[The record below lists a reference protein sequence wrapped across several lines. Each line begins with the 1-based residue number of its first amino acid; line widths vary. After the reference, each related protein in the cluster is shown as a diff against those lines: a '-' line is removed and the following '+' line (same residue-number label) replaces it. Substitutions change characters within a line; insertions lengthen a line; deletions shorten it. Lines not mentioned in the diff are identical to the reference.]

1 MKIKIITAIIIAIL
15 IMLLASISFAASGTV
30 EFKPSTTEVKKGDT
44 FTVTL
49 SATSEDGINGID
61 TKYTY
66 DSEKLELVN
75 EKVVDTSNW
84 SNMGTSP
91 DITIICNSTQSIKNA
106 DIYILT
112 FKVKDNVTS
121 GSSIKVETTKILL
134 DTDAQTDSEVEIP
147 SKKIEITVK
156 EVPKDNPNQEEPKDN
171 PNQEEHKDNPNQEEP
186 KDNPNQEEP
195 EDNPNPSNKPS
206 NESENNNSKTTTE
219 SDPDK
224 SDSTTVIGRLPQTG
238 KNYVMITIFIIIAI
252 VLSVVFYKKYMQHK
266 EIK

>member
-30 EFKPSTTEVKKGDT
+30 EFKSSTTEVKKGET

-61 TKYTY
+61 TKCIY

-75 EKVVDTSNW
+75 EKVADSSNW

-91 DITIICNSTQSIKNA
+91 DITVICNSTQSIKNA

-112 FKVKDNVTS
+112 FKVKDNVSS
-121 GSSIKVETTKILL
+121 GSTIKIETTKILL

-156 EVPKDNPNQEEPKDN
+156 EVS
-171 PNQEEHKDNPNQEEP
+171 

-206 NESENNNSKTTTE
+206 NKSGNNNSKTTTE
-219 SDPDK
+219 SEPAK
-224 SDSTTVIGRLPQTG
+224 SDSTTAIGSLPQTG
-238 KNYVMITIFIIIAI
+238 VNYVMITIFIIIAI
-252 VLSVVFYKKYMQHK
+252 VLSVIFYKKYMQHK

>member
-106 DIYILT
+106 DIYIIT

-156 EVPKDNPNQEEPKDN
+156 EVPKDNPN
-171 PNQEEHKDNPNQEEP
+171 
-186 KDNPNQEEP
+186 
-195 EDNPNPSNKPS
+195 PSNKPS

-219 SDPDK
+219 SEPAK
-224 SDSTTVIGRLPQTG
+224 SDSTTAIERLPQTG
-238 KNYVMITIFIIIAI
+238 GNYVMITIFIIIAI
-252 VLSVVFYKKYMQHK
+252 VLSVIFYKKYMQHK

>member
-156 EVPKDNPNQEEPKDN
+156 EVPKDNPN
-171 PNQEEHKDNPNQEEP
+171 
-186 KDNPNQEEP
+186 
-195 EDNPNPSNKPS
+195 PSNKPS

-219 SDPDK
+219 SEPAK
-224 SDSTTVIGRLPQTG
+224 SDSTTAIGRLPQTG
-238 KNYVMITIFIIIAI
+238 GNYVMITIFIIIAI
-252 VLSVVFYKKYMQHK
+252 VLSVIFYKKNMQHK

>member
-156 EVPKDNPNQEEPKDN
+156 EVPKDNPNQEEP
-171 PNQEEHKDNPNQEEP
+171 
-186 KDNPNQEEP
+186 

-206 NESENNNSKTTTE
+206 NESGNNNSKTTTE
-219 SDPDK
+219 SEPAK

-238 KNYVMITIFIIIAI
+238 ENYVMIIIFIIIAI

>member
-156 EVPKDNPNQEEPKDN
+156 EVPKDNPNQEEP
-171 PNQEEHKDNPNQEEP
+171 
-186 KDNPNQEEP
+186 

>member
-156 EVPKDNPNQEEPKDN
+156 EVPKDNPNQEEP
-171 PNQEEHKDNPNQEEP
+171 
-186 KDNPNQEEP
+186 

-206 NESENNNSKTTTE
+206 NESGNNNSKTTTE
-219 SDPDK
+219 SEPAK

-238 KNYVMITIFIIIAI
+238 ENYVMITIFIIIAI